1 MSDALTAE
9 VLRNALVVAAEEAG
23 IVVVRSAYST
33 FIVEGSDASA
43 AILDAD
49 GRLIAHSMATTLM
62 NSMALKVALPELVK
76 DIPLATMRPGDV
88 FVLNDAYRGGVHT
101 NDLLVYRPVCT
112 SGIPAY
118 FTATMIHV
126 SDLGGLSAGGMAP
139 LATDIYLEGLQLPPV
154 RLATADGLEPAVE
167 AILRANSRTPD
178 KVMGDV
184 RALVAGT
191 AVAATRMDALIREY
205 GETGLRAGIDAY
217 LDYTET
223 RTRAALSALPPGRY
237 QASYPIDDD
246 GMNPDNPHHIRVTIT
261 LDHPQPNART
271 LDPGNETPHA
281 RQQNQPDDT
290 PTSPPDDAQQAGTRR
305 SGVSAGGE
313 AGPGAGTPVIDG
325 ASVVVDF
332 AGTDPQVPAAINASA
347 SQSLAAAVFAVRCF
361 LDPTIPMNDGCLRA
375 IDVRL
380 PPGSLLDARSP
391 YPCGGRFVPIYA
403 AMEAVFQ
410 ALSDAVPERAIAASG
425 ILQPFSIASVDAP
438 YWIHLSYDFG
448 GVGARPG
455 LDGPNATGV
464 HFGVGRNSVPQV
476 EPVEGRCPLVVESI
490 ETIPDSGGAGRH
502 RGGLGSRTVYRFL
515 ADCHVTTRGDRLRLA
530 PPGRDGGQP
539 GRLGGFFKRRP
550 DGSIERLASKVNNIR
565 FAAGEAFIVE
575 TTGGGGVG
583 PPQERDPALLEA
595 DLEAGHVTPQGA
607 AENYGPAAPPAQT
620 RSPGSKVTG

>member
-1 MSDALTAE
+1 MNDALTAE
-9 VLRNALVVAAEEAG
+9 VLRNALVVAAEEAS

-43 AILDAD
+43 AVLDAG

-88 FVLNDAYRGGVHT
+88 YVLNDAYRGGVHT
-101 NDLLVYRPVCT
+101 NDLLVYRPVFI
-112 SGIPAY
+112 GGVPGY

-139 LATDIYLEGLQLPPV
+139 LATDIFGEGLQLPPV

-167 AILRANSRTPD
+167 AVLRANSRTPD

-191 AVAATRMDALIREY
+191 AVAAARVGALVREY
-205 GETGLRAGIDAY
+205 GEAGLRAGIDAY

-223 RTRAALSALPPGRY
+223 RTRAALAGLPPGRY
-237 QASYPIDDD
+237 EASYSIDDD
-246 GMNPDNPHHIRVTIT
+246 GIDLGTAHHIRVAVT
-261 LDHPQPNART
+261 L
-271 LDPGNETPHA
+271 PGNEAEPEDGTGG
-281 RQQNQPDDT
+281 
-290 PTSPPDDAQQAGTRR
+290 TSPDRPR
-305 SGVSAGGE
+305 
-313 AGPGAGTPVIDG
+313 
-325 ASVVVDF
+325 VVLDF

-361 LDPTIPMNDGCLRA
+361 LDPAIPMNDGCLRA

-380 PPGSLLDARSP
+380 PPGSLLNARSP
-391 YPCGGRFVPIYA
+391 VPCGGRYVPIYA

-425 ILQPFSIASVDAP
+425 ILQPFSIASVAAP

-448 GVGARPG
+448 GVGARQG
-455 LDGPNATGV
+455 LDGPDATGV

-490 ETIPDSGGAGRH
+490 ETIPDSGGPGRH

-530 PPGRDGGQP
+530 PPGRDGGLP
-539 GRLGGFFKRRP
+539 GRLGGFFRRHL
-550 DGSIERLASKVNNIR
+550 DGTVERLASKVNNVR
-565 FAAGEAFIVE
+565 FAAGEAFVVE
-575 TTGGGGVG
+575 TTGGGGIG
-583 PPQERDPALLEA
+583 PPRERDPSLVEA
-595 DLEAGHVTPQGA
+595 DLEAGRVTRRGA
-607 AENYGPAAPPAQT
+607 ADDYG
-620 RSPGSKVTG
+620 VTMAGVHDT

>member
-1 MSDALTAE
+1 MNDALTAE

-43 AILDAD
+43 AILDAG

-88 FVLNDAYRGGVHT
+88 YVLNDAYRGGVHT
-101 NDLLVYRPVCT
+101 NDLLVYRPVFT
-112 SGIPAY
+112 MGTPAY
-118 FTATMIHV
+118 FAATMIHV

-139 LATDIYLEGLQLPPV
+139 LATDVYLEGLQLPPV

-184 RALVAGT
+184 RALIAGT
-191 AVAATRMDALIREY
+191 AVAATRIDALVREY
-205 GETGLRAGIDAY
+205 GETGLKAGIDAY

-223 RTRAALSALPPGRY
+223 RTRAALATLPPGRH

-246 GMNPDNPHHIRVTIT
+246 GMNPDKPHHIRVSIT
-261 LDHPQPNART
+261 LDTWQ
-271 LDPGNETPHA
+271 D
-281 RQQNQPDDT
+281 
-290 PTSPPDDAQQAGTRR
+290 
-305 SGVSAGGE
+305 
-313 AGPGAGTPVIDG
+313 GPGGAGRVI
-325 ASVVVDF
+325 VDF

-391 YPCGGRFVPIYA
+391 YPCGGRYVPIYA
-403 AMEAVFQ
+403 AIEAVFQ

-438 YWIHLSYDFG
+438 YWIHLAYDFG

-455 LDGPNATGV
+455 LDGPDATGV

-490 ETIPDSGGAGRH
+490 ETIPDSGGPGRH

-530 PPGRDGGQP
+530 PPGRDGGLP
-539 GRLGGFFKRRP
+539 GRLGGFFKRRL
-550 DGSIERLASKVNNIR
+550 DGSIERLASKVNNVR
-565 FAAGEAFIVE
+565 FATGEAFIVE
-575 TTGGGGVG
+575 TTGGGGLG

-595 DLEAGHVTPQGA
+595 DLEAGRVTRQGA
-607 AENYGPAAPPAQT
+607 AEDYGPAAPPL
-620 RSPGSKVTG
+620 RSDRRGRS